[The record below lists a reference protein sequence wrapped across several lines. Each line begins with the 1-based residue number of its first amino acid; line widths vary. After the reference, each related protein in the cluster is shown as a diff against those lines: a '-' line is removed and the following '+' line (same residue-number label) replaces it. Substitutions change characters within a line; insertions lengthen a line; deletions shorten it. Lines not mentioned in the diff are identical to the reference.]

1 MLSTQQPYTAHD
13 YQDPAVTHPA
23 PSCTDTQAPGCLQF
37 SVLPSG
43 DAWGRPDLKEPFQF
57 FCSLQ
62 CFFFFFSPLA
72 PRAGTKDT
80 RLQFCA
86 SAVTSRAGTKGQR
99 DSPQLITGAG
109 NACPLGG

>member
-13 YQDPAVTHPA
+13 YQDPAMTHPA
-23 PSCTDTQAPGCLQF
+23 PRCTDTQAPGCLQF

-62 CFFFFFSPLA
+62 CFCFLFFFFLHWPQGLA
-72 PRAGTKDT
+72 PKILACSSV
-80 RLQFCA
+80 LQ
-86 SAVTSRAGTKGQR
+86 
-99 DSPQLITGAG
+99 L
-109 NACPLGG
+109 